1 MKLLTIK
8 QQELYENAKIY
19 YIFKEKSEDEYIK
32 DKRYRNVRYHCRYT
46 GAKMHK
52 FCTKYM

>member
-19 YIFKEKSEDEYIK
+19 YIFKEKYEDEYIK
-32 DKRYRNVRYHCRYT
+32 DKRYRNVRDHCRYT
-46 GAKMHK
+46 GA
-52 FCTKYM
+52 